1 MRYREY
7 MLRASRLDRLIQEQ
21 TQYRQL
27 VNNLTNQW
35 MTYASHEDT
44 GIVYDL
50 DIIKKKL
57 DKTTKEIKE
66 LTDYLDES

>member
-7 MLRASRLDRLIQEQ
+7 MLRAARLDRLIQEQ

-27 VNNLTNQW
+27 VNNLTNKW
-35 MTYASHEDT
+35 MTYASHEET

-50 DIIKKKL
+50 DVIKRKL
-57 DKTTKEIKE
+57 DEISKEIKE
-66 LTDYLDES
+66 LQDSLDES

>member
-7 MLRASRLDRLIQEQ
+7 MLRAARLDRLIQEQ

-27 VNNLTNQW
+27 VNNLTNKW
-35 MTYASHEDT
+35 MTYASHEET

-50 DIIKKKL
+50 DVIKRKL
-57 DKTTKEIKE
+57 DEITKEIKE
-66 LTDYLDES
+66 LQDSLDES